1 MVLGPINLAGLD
13 VIARVG
19 VSKVELRCRG
29 ESVERDR
36 QSFGGKDIRY
46 RDDLPELGRT
56 PQAVRQVAPELVAA
70 RDGPFR
76 QLWEPLVASHGDG
89 EAARTRSRIIAA
101 IVNTVRN
108 RCARPE
114 HRVGG
119 SPYGSPRSRQRQGRA
134 RVPVRRRTAGT
145 AGYEIET
152 SSAADFDLLLE
163 DA

>member
-1 MVLGPINLAGLD
+1 MD

-76 QLWEPLVASHGDG
+76 QLWEQLVASHGDG

-101 IVNTVRN
+101 IV
-108 RCARPE
+108 E
-114 HRVGG
+114 HGEE
-119 SPYGSPRSRQRQGRA
+119 
-134 RVPVRRRTAGT
+134 PVRQALSTALAAHRTDLLDLVSAKAEPESLSVAVPPEL